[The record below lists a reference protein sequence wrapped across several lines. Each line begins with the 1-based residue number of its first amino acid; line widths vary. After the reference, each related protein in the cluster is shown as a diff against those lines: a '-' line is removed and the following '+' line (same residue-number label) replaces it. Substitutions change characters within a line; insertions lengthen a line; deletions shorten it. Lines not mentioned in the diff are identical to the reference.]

1 MLNVEVYG
9 EIRITWAERDLTKA
23 WKTSIIIFAKDN
35 INFVEIR
42 EIIMVMQVLAVTYAF
57 YAVLKIDGM
66 TNATRVPVI
75 LHDMG
80 MQWPKES

>member
-42 EIIMVMQVLAVTYAF
+42 EIIMVMQNLAVT
-57 YAVLKIDGM
+57 
-66 TNATRVPVI
+66 
-75 LHDMG
+75 
-80 MQWPKES
+80 